1 MAKKKSV
8 SAGSASAGVSEMDTA
23 AVIDSLLAVITDAVV
38 KGDFVR
44 FTGFGTVESRKG
56 HSHAAGAAIDIRASA
71 AFDFQ
76 SRQGI

>member
-1 MAKKKSV
+1 
-8 SAGSASAGVSEMDTA
+8 MDTA

-44 FTGFGTVESRKG
+44 FTGFGTFESRKG
-56 HSHAAGAAIDIRASA
+56 PARKGHSPAAGAAIDIRASA

-76 SRQGI
+76 SRQSI